1 MAPAAERITDKVPSN
16 FALVGLIHLALPN
29 ACIIHMR
36 CDPIAQNEDAEQP
49 AGAIQRE
56 PRCKLRISAPDTFG
70 SRDVWAHSLLGVGA
84 MKPRRWSVRTLPGPR
99 REAIRY
105 NGDVGLP
112 GIDAAQKA
120 IQLDDVVNCTHKS
133 PTPTFSIND
142 GFTITDQITAGSGIN
157 LVMAY
162 LVRTTAAAIDPAITQ
177 TRGTTAAPS
186 AIATFKP

>member
-1 MAPAAERITDKVPSN
+1 MT
-16 FALVGLIHLALPN
+16 
-29 ACIIHMR
+29 
-36 CDPIAQNEDAEQP
+36 
-49 AGAIQRE
+49 
-56 PRCKLRISAPDTFG
+56 
-70 SRDVWAHSLLGVGA
+70 
-84 MKPRRWSVRTLPGPR
+84 WST
-99 REAIRY
+99 A
-105 NGDVGLP
+105 
-112 GIDAAQKA
+112 
-120 IQLDDVVNCTHKS
+120 HKS